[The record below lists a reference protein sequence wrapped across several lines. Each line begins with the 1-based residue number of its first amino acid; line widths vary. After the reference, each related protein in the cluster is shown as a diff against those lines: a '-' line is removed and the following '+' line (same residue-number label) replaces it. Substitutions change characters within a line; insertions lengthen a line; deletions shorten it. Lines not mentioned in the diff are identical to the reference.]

1 MRLKIR
7 TFGLGNCIET
17 IKSGKWR
24 LFYFIFLF
32 FFEPAAGQVNYSFV
46 KHLSEVK
53 LSKEHFT
60 YISQQSGK
68 CPEDSINYLKAKY
81 YLQYVNDSLFLH
93 FYFKSKSLFI
103 SDSNAFVA
111 ANIHFLTRDTA
122 LQKVWYNSVPT
133 STGSKKVE
141 QINTCYSA
149 SVYPTKTDGSILP
162 IALQSDFARYK
173 RSQSK
178 KPWAAAALS
187 AAVPG
192 LGKMYAGRKR
202 SFYFTFFSQLT
213 YGVQSYESIKKL
225 GVSHPFS
232 IFSLSL
238 FGVFYAANIYGSY
251 QDVRKVKKETKTQ
264 FLINAQKYYHFNFGT
279 PLY

>member
-1 MRLKIR
+1 MEFKKAISKLR
-7 TFGLGNCIET
+7 FFSET
-17 IKSGKWR
+17 MIGSKS
-24 LFYFIFLF
+24 LLVFLF
-32 FFEPAAGQVNYSFV
+32 FLIFTPANAQVNYPFV
-46 KHLSEVK
+46 KHLSEHN
-53 LSKEHFT
+53 LSKEHLS
-60 YISQQSGK
+60 YITQLSGK
-68 CPEDSINYLKAKY
+68 STEDSVNYLKAKY

-111 ANIHFLTRDTA
+111 ANIHFLTRDTT
-122 LQKVWYNSVPT
+122 LQKVWYNSVQNNT
-133 STGSKKVE
+133 RSKKVE
-141 QINTCYSA
+141 QISGCYSA
-149 SVYPTKTDGSILP
+149 SVYPTKTDGSDLP

>member
-1 MRLKIR
+1 VEFKKAISKLR
-7 TFGLGNCIET
+7 FFSET
-17 IKSGKWR
+17 MIGSKS
-24 LFYFIFLF
+24 LLVFLF
-32 FFEPAAGQVNYSFV
+32 FLIFTPANAQVNYPFV
-46 KHLSEVK
+46 KHLSEHN
-53 LSKEHFT
+53 LSKEHLS
-60 YISQQSGK
+60 YITQLSGK
-68 CPEDSINYLKAKY
+68 STEDSVNYLKAKY
-81 YLQYVNDSLFLH
+81 YLQYVNDSLFLN

-103 SDSNAFVA
+103 SDNNAFVA
-111 ANIHFLTRDTA
+111 ASIHFLTRDTA

-162 IALQSDFARYK
+162 VALQSDFARYQ

-202 SFYFTFFSQLT
+202 SSVFTFLSQLT